1 MSRLK
6 QILLA
11 ILVVFIVIQF
21 IQPVRNKSGQVLST
35 DISNTY
41 SIPENVYTLLKNACY
56 DCHSNNTNYPFYSY
70 VQPIRWIMESDIKKG
85 KEKLNFS
92 EFGTYS
98 SRRRNSKWIDIEKRI
113 KDGTMP
119 LSSYKL
125 MHKNAR
131 LTIDEKKLIYDWIE
145 KIIQ

>member
-1 MSRLK
+1 
-6 QILLA
+6 
-11 ILVVFIVIQF
+11 
-21 IQPVRNKSGQVLST
+21 
-35 DISNTY
+35 
-41 SIPENVYTLLKNACY
+41 
-56 DCHSNNTNYPFYSY
+56 
-70 VQPIRWIMESDIKKG
+70 MESDIKKG